1 MNKEDDK
8 LFILMWENGTS
19 NDVIG
24 NTFGV
29 SQQTVQDIRDRLGC
43 LPKSAKVKHVN
54 PGMLL
59 DMRKTKTLDEISS
72 ELKMSRSYITK
83 LLKRHA
89 EDNPP
94 PPPEPLKISWKEARK
109 SFGAAPLE
117 ACIPYTMAILE
128 EAKYLNLD

>member
-8 LFILMWENGTS
+8 LFILMWENGIS

-29 SQQTVQDIRDRLGC
+29 SQQTVQNIRNRLGC
-43 LPKSAKVKHVN
+43 LPKSVQVKHVN
-54 PGMLL
+54 PEMLF

-83 LLKRHA
+83 LLKRHE

-109 SFGAAPLE
+109 SLGSAPLE

>member
-8 LFILMWENGTS
+8 LFILMWENGTP
-19 NDVIG
+19 NYVIG

-29 SQQTVQDIRDRLGC
+29 SQQTVRDIRNRLGC
-43 LPKSAKVKHVN
+43 LPKSAQVKHVS
-54 PGMLL
+54 PEMLL

-72 ELKMSRSYITK
+72 ELKVSRSYITK

-94 PPPEPLKISWKEARK
+94 PPPEPLKISWKEVRK
-109 SFGAAPLE
+109 SLGPAPLE

>member
-8 LFILMWENGTS
+8 LFILMWENGTP
-19 NDVIG
+19 NYVIG

-29 SQQTVQDIRDRLGC
+29 SQQTVRDIRNRLGC
-43 LPKSAKVKHVN
+43 LPKSAQVKHVS
-54 PGMLL
+54 PEMLL

-72 ELKMSRSYITK
+72 ELKVSRSYITK

-94 PPPEPLKISWKEARK
+94 PPPEPPKISWKEARK
-109 SFGAAPLE
+109 SFGPAPLK
-117 ACIPYTMAILE
+117 ACVPYTMAILE